1 MINSIRYSCGPAPC
15 YENQLKRY
23 LGDFPSLGYL
33 DYLRGKQENKRS
45 ISKTYAFLTPSM
57 RSPCPFNFITP
68 SPWTT
73 FTGIFDRFW

>member
-1 MINSIRYSCGPAPC
+1 MNSIRYSCGPAPC

-68 SPWTT
+68 SP
-73 FTGIFDRFW
+73 